1 MTKQYNQ
8 RSAKQQYQNATN
20 NAQGHLFESAIVAAC
35 NTYRDTGRAEINKTP
50 EPFRVLSKSKY
61 GIFTGRFT
69 AHAQPD
75 FQGTLTD
82 GRSIVFEAKT
92 TSSDRMKRDVLT
104 AEQQD
109 ALERHTNLG
118 AVAAVCI
125 CIDDK
130 FFFIPW
136 TIWRDMKEHYGRKYI
151 TANDVEEY
159 RVKFN
164 GTVLF
169 LDYIHKNGGKE

>member
-1 MTKQYNQ
+1 MQYNQ
-8 RSAKQQYQNATN
+8 RKPKQQYQNATN

-35 NTYRDTGRAEINKTP
+35 NTYRDTGRGEINKTP
-50 EPFRVLSKSKY
+50 EPFRVLNKSIN

-92 TSSDRMKRDVLT
+92 TSCNRMKRDVLT
-104 AEQQD
+104 TEQQN

-125 CIDDK
+125 GLEDN

-136 TIWRDMKEHYGRKYI
+136 TVWRDMKEHYGRKYI
-151 TANDVEEY
+151 TARDVEKY

-169 LDYIHKNGGKE
+169 LDRVEESK

>member
-1 MTKQYNQ
+1 MGYNQ
-8 RSAKQQYQNATN
+8 QSAKQQYQNAAN
-20 NAQGHLFESAIVAAC
+20 NAQGHLFESAIEAAC
-35 NTYRDTGRAEINKTP
+35 NAYREDGRAEINKTP
-50 EPFRVLSKSKY
+50 EPFRVLNKSSN
-61 GIFTGRFT
+61 GMFMGRFT

-75 FQGTLTD
+75 FQGTLMD

-92 TSSDRMKRDVLT
+92 TTSDRMKRDVLT
-104 AEQQD
+104 VTQQN
-109 ALERHTNLG
+109 ALENHMNLG

-125 CIDDK
+125 CIEDK

-136 TIWRDMKEHYGRKYI
+136 IIWRDMKGHYGRKYV

-164 GTVLF
+164 GSVLF
-169 LDYIHKNGGKE
+169 LDYIYGSKGE

>member
-1 MTKQYNQ
+1 MTMQYNQ
-8 RSAKQQYQNATN
+8 GTAKRQYQNAAN
-20 NAQGHLFESAIVAAC
+20 NAQGHLFESAILAGC
-35 NTYRDTGRAEINKTP
+35 STYREDGRAEINKTP
-50 EPFRVLSKSKY
+50 EPFRVLNK
-61 GIFTGRFT
+61 GNNGMFMGRFT

-75 FQGTLTD
+75 FQGTLED

-92 TSSDRMKRDVLT
+92 TTSNRMKRDVLT
-104 AEQQD
+104 AEQQK
-109 ALERHTNLG
+109 ALESHMSLG
-118 AVAAVCI
+118 AVAAVCVGLE
-125 CIDDK
+125 DK

-164 GTVLF
+164 GSILF
-169 LDYIHKNGGKE
+169 LDYIYESKGE

>member
-1 MTKQYNQ
+1 MQYNQ
-8 RSAKQQYQNATN
+8 RKAKQQHQNATN
-20 NAQGHLFESAIVAAC
+20 NAQGHLFENAIEAAC

-50 EPFRVLSKSKY
+50 EPFRVLSKSY
-61 GIFTGRFT
+61 NGIFTGRFT

-75 FQGTLTD
+75 FQGTLVD

-92 TSSDRMKRDVLT
+92 TSCSRMKRDVLT
-104 AEQQD
+104 TEQQNS
-109 ALERHTNLG
+109 LERHTNLG

-125 CIDDK
+125 CIGDK

-151 TANDVEEY
+151 TADDVEEY

-169 LDYIHKNGGKE
+169 LDRVNGGD